1 MKGFLESGVLQT
13 QSPSESARE
22 SGEMAFRL
30 PDTGVFVSEYNK
42 KIFAATRMPE
52 RVKILDTTLRDGE
65 QTPNVALSS
74 EDKLKIAQALDELGV
89 DIIEAGFPINSEGEA
104 EAVKRIAAA
113 GLKSEICALCRAT
126 KEDIDAALRCDVDSV
141 HIFLATSKVHLEK
154 KLRIT
159 QEEARERAVK
169 AVQYAKDHG
178 LVVEFSCEDGTRT
191 ELEFL
196 NAVHTAIQEAGVDRI
211 DIPDTVGVM
220 TPPAMT
226 QFVAEVKKTVKVP
239 LAVHCHDDF
248 GMSVANSLA
257 GVLGGAEEV
266 HCTVNGLG
274 ERAGNA
280 ALEEVVMGL
289 QAFYN
294 VKTNINTRKLAFV
307 SRLVSQL
314 TGIVVPPN
322 KAIVGENAFSHESGI
337 HVHGVLSEC
346 STYEPMR
353 PEIVGKERTIV
364 VGKHSGMHAVQN
376 RLKEYGLE
384 LSTEQMK
391 EVVSRVKKWAESG
404 KKLDDAELLAVAY
417 DVLGQEAEPAIKL
430 EEFTVFT
437 GLNFTP
443 TATVVLSID
452 GETRRASETGVGPI
466 DASLSAIRSAVSKN
480 VVLKEFRLE
489 AITGGSNA
497 LCEVTVK
504 LGDSED
510 AELLSLGKS
519 VGSDIVTTSVDAM
532 IEALN
537 RLWHRK
543 LSAVESK
550 GKKRAY

>member
-1 MKGFLESGVLQT
+1 M
-13 QSPSESARE
+13 
-22 SGEMAFRL
+22 GEPAFRI
-30 PDTGVFVSEYNK
+30 PDKGMFVSEYNK
-42 KIFAATRMPE
+42 EIFAATRMPE
-52 RVKILDTTLRDGE
+52 LVKILDTTLRDGE

-89 DIIEAGFPINSEGEA
+89 DIIEAGFAVNSEGEA
-104 EAVKRIAAA
+104 EAIKKISGA
-113 GLKSEICALCRAT
+113 GLKAEICSLCRAST
-126 KEDIDAALRCDVDSV
+126 ADIDAALKCDVDSV

-154 KLRIT
+154 KLKIT
-159 QEEARERAVK
+159 QEEARDKAVV

-178 LVVEFSCEDGTRT
+178 LITEFSCEDGTRT
-191 ELEFL
+191 GLDFL
-196 NAVHTAIQEAGVDRI
+196 DVVHRAIQEVHVDRI

-220 TPPAMT
+220 TPTAMT
-226 QFVAEVKKTVKVP
+226 QFVAEIKKSVKVP

-248 GMSVANSLA
+248 GLSVANSLA
-257 GVLGGAEEV
+257 GILGGAEEI
-266 HCTVNGLG
+266 HCTINGLG

-294 VKTNINTRKLAFV
+294 VKTNINSRKMAFV

-314 TGIVVPPN
+314 TGIAVPPN

-353 PEIVGKERTIV
+353 PEIVGKERTFV
-364 VGKHSGMHAVQN
+364 VGKHSGVHAIQN
-376 RLKEYGLE
+376 KLKEYGLE
-384 LSTEQMK
+384 LNSDQIK
-391 EVVSRVKKWAESG
+391 EVVKRVKKWAESG

-417 DVLGQEAEPAIKL
+417 DVIGQEAEPAIKL

-452 GETRRASETGVGPI
+452 GEVRRASETGVGPI
-466 DASLSAIRSAVSKN
+466 DASMSAMRTAVSKN
-480 VVLKEFRLE
+480 IVLQEYRLE

-504 LGDSED
+504 LGDCED
-510 AELLSLGKS
+510 AKLLSLGKS

-532 IEALN
+532 VEGLN
-537 RLWHRK
+537 RLWNRK
-543 LSAVESK
+543 LSANT
-550 GKKRAY
+550 GKEKRRAY

>member
-1 MKGFLESGVLQT
+1 MP
-13 QSPSESARE
+13 QSPSENAKE
-22 SGEMAFRL
+22 PVEPAFRI
-30 PDTGVFVSEYNK
+30 PDAGLFVSEYNK
-42 KIFAATRMPE
+42 KIFAATRLPE

-89 DIIEAGFPINSEGEA
+89 DIIEAGFAINSEGEA
-104 EAVKRIAAA
+104 EAVKLIANS
-113 GLKSEICALCRAT
+113 GLKSEICSLCRAST
-126 KEDIDAALRCDVDSV
+126 VDIDAALKCDVDSV

-154 KLRIT
+154 KLKIT
-159 QEEARERAVK
+159 REEAREKAVT

-178 LVVEFSCEDGTRT
+178 LIAEFSCEDGTRT
-191 ELEFL
+191 ELDFL
-196 NAVHTAIQEAGVDRI
+196 EVVHKAVEGAGVDRI

-220 TPPAMT
+220 TPMAMA
-226 QFVAEVKKTVKVP
+226 QFVSEIRKTTKVP

-248 GMSVANSLA
+248 GLSVANSLA
-257 GVLGGAEEV
+257 GILGGAEEI
-266 HCTVNGLG
+266 HATINGLG

-294 VKTNINTRKLAFV
+294 VKTNINSRKMAFV

-314 TGIVVPPN
+314 TGIQVPPN
-322 KAIVGENAFSHESGI
+322 KAIVGDNAFSHEAGI
-337 HVHGVLSEC
+337 HVHGVLSDG

-364 VGKHSGMHAVQN
+364 VGKHSGVHAVQN
-376 RLKEYGLE
+376 KLREYGIE
-384 LSTEQMK
+384 LDPQQMK
-391 EVVSRVKKWAESG
+391 DVVAKVKKWAVSG

-417 DVLGQEAEPAIKL
+417 DVMGEQAEPVIKL

-443 TATVVLSID
+443 TATVVLNID
-452 GETRRASETGVGPI
+452 GDVRRASETGVGPI
-466 DASLSAIRSAVSKN
+466 DASVSAIRCAVSKN
-480 VVLKEFRLE
+480 IVLKEYRLE
-489 AITGGSNA
+489 AITGGANA
-497 LCEVTVK
+497 LCDVTVK

-510 AELLSLGKS
+510 AQLLSLGKS

-532 IEALN
+532 IEGLN
-537 RLWHRK
+537 RLWTRK
-543 LSAVESK
+543 LKLKNGFVSK
-550 GKKRAY
+550 EKRKAY

>member
-1 MKGFLESGVLQT
+1 LESVLMSTQT
-13 QSPSESARE
+13 PSESAKE
-22 SGEMAFRL
+22 TGETGFRI
-30 PDTGVFVSEYNK
+30 PDKGMFVSEYNK
-42 KIFAATRMPE
+42 QIFAATRMPE
-52 RVKILDTTLRDGE
+52 RIKILDTTLRDGE
-65 QTPNVALSS
+65 QTPNVALST

-89 DIIEAGFPINSEGEA
+89 DIIEAGFAVNSEGEA
-104 EAVKRIAAA
+104 EAIKGIANA
-113 GLKSEICALCRAT
+113 GLKAEICSLCRAS
-126 KEDIDAALRCDVDSV
+126 KSDIDAALACDIDSV
-141 HIFLATSKVHLEK
+141 HIFLATSKSHLEK
-154 KLRIT
+154 KLKIT
-159 QEEARERAVK
+159 PEEALDRGST

-191 ELEFL
+191 ELEYL
-196 NAVHTAIQEAGVDRI
+196 HKMHKTVEQAGVDRI

-220 TPPAMT
+220 TPPAMQ
-226 QFVAEVKKTVKVP
+226 QFVSEIKKHTTVP

-257 GVLGGAEEV
+257 GVLGGAEEI
-266 HCTVNGLG
+266 HCTINGLG

-280 ALEEVVMGL
+280 ALEEVVMSL
-289 QAFYN
+289 SAFYN
-294 VKTNINTRKLAFV
+294 VRTNINSRKMAFV

-314 TGIVVPPN
+314 TGIAVPPN

-353 PEIVGKERTIV
+353 PEIVGKERTFVI
-364 VGKHSGMHAVQN
+364 GKHSGVHAIQN
-376 RLKEYGLE
+376 KLKEYGIELE
-384 LSTEQMK
+384 HDQMK
-391 EVVSRVKKWAESG
+391 EVVARVKKYAESG

-417 DVLGQEAEPAIKL
+417 DVIGQEAEPAIKL

-443 TATVVLSID
+443 TATVVLKID
-452 GETRRASETGVGPI
+452 GEARRASETGVGPI
-466 DASLSAIRSAVSKN
+466 DASLSAIRTAVSKN
-480 VVLKEFRLE
+480 IVLQEFRLE

-504 LGDSED
+504 LGDCED
-510 AELLSLGKS
+510 AQLLSLGKS

-532 IEALN
+532 IEGLN
-537 RLWHRK
+537 RLWVRK
-543 LSAVESK
+543 LTVQNGAGQK

>member
-1 MKGFLESGVLQT
+1 MPT

-22 SGEMAFRL
+22 AVDAAFKI

-42 KIFAATRMPE
+42 KIFSATRMPE

-74 EDKLKIAQALDELGV
+74 EDKVKIAQALDELGV

-104 EAVKRIAAA
+104 DAVKRIAGA
-113 GLKSEICALCRAT
+113 GLKGEICALCRAS
-126 KEDIDAALRCDVDSV
+126 KEDIDAAMRCDVDSV
-141 HIFLATSKVHLEK
+141 HVFLATSTVHLEK
-154 KLRIT
+154 KLKIT
-159 QEEARERAVK
+159 QEEAREKAVK
-169 AVQYAKDHG
+169 AVKYAKDHG
-178 LVVEFSCEDGTRT
+178 LIVEFSCEDGTRT
-191 ELEFL
+191 DLEFL
-196 NAVHTAIQEAGVDRI
+196 DVVHKAIQEVGVDRI

-220 TPPAMT
+220 TPQAMM
-226 QFVAEVKKTVKVP
+226 QFVAEIKKTVNVP

-257 GVLGGAEEV
+257 GILGGAEEI
-266 HCTVNGLG
+266 HCTINGLG

-294 VKTNINTRKLAFV
+294 VKTNINTRKMAFV

-314 TGIVVPPN
+314 TGISVPPN

-337 HVHGVLSEC
+337 HVHGVLSES

-353 PEIVGKERTIV
+353 PEIVGKERTFV
-364 VGKHSGMHAVQN
+364 LGKHSGVHAVQN
-376 RLKEYGLE
+376 KLREYGLE
-384 LSTEQMK
+384 MSTDQMK
-391 EVVSRVKKWAESG
+391 EVVTRIKKWAESG

-417 DVLGQEAEPAIKL
+417 DVIGQEAEPAIKL

-443 TATVVLSID
+443 TATVVLNID
-452 GETRRASETGVGPI
+452 GETKRASETGVGPI
-466 DASLSAIRSAVSKN
+466 DASLSAIRAAVSKN
-480 VVLKEFRLE
+480 IVLQEFRLE

-504 LGDSED
+504 LGDCED
-510 AELLSLGKS
+510 AQLLSLGKS

-532 IEALN
+532 VEGLN

-543 LSAVESK
+543 LSATNNK

>member
-1 MKGFLESGVLQT
+1 MESVLMPT
-13 QSPSESARE
+13 QAPSENAKE
-22 SGEMAFRL
+22 TVDSGFRI
-30 PDTGVFVSEYNK
+30 PETGVFVSEYNK
-42 KIFAATRMPE
+42 KIFQATRMPE

-104 EAVKRIAAA
+104 EAVKKIAGA
-113 GLKSEICALCRAT
+113 GLKSEICALCRAG
-126 KEDIDAALRCDVDSV
+126 KGDIDAALAADVDSV

-154 KLRIT
+154 KLKIT
-159 QEEARERAVK
+159 KDEAREKAFAAVK
-169 AVQYAKDHG
+169 YAKEHG
-178 LVVEFSCEDGTRT
+178 LIAEFSCEDGTRT

-196 NAVHTAIQEAGVDRI
+196 NVIHKTVEEAGVDRI

-220 TPPAMT
+220 TPTAMT
-226 QFVAEVKKTVKVP
+226 QFVAEIKKNTTVP

-248 GMSVANSLA
+248 GLSVANSLA
-257 GVLGGAEEV
+257 GILGGAEEIHV
-266 HCTVNGLG
+266 TVNGLG

-289 QAFYN
+289 QAFYG
-294 VKTNINTRKLAFV
+294 VKTRINTRKMAFV

-314 TGIVVPPN
+314 TGIAVQPN

-337 HVHGVLSEC
+337 HVHGVLSES

-353 PEIVGKERTIV
+353 PEIVGKERTFV
-364 VGKHSGMHAVQN
+364 VGKHSGVHAVQN
-376 RLKEYGLE
+376 KLKEYGLE
-384 LSTEQMK
+384 LPHDQMK
-391 EVVSRVKKWAESG
+391 EVVTRVKKYAESG

-417 DVLGQEAEPAIKL
+417 DVMGQEAEPVIKL

-443 TATVVLSID
+443 TATVVLNID
-452 GETRRASETGVGPI
+452 GEMRRASETGVGPI
-466 DASLSAIRSAVSKN
+466 DASLCAIRTAVSKN
-480 VVLKEFRLE
+480 IVLTEFRLE

-504 LGDSED
+504 LGDCED
-510 AELLSLGKS
+510 AQLLSLGKS
-519 VGSDIVTTSVDAM
+519 VGSDIVTTSVDAT

-537 RLWHRK
+537 RLWGRK
-543 LSAVESK
+543 LTANGHDVKSR
-550 GKKRAY
+550 KRAY

>member
-1 MKGFLESGVLQT
+1 MMQA
-13 QSPSESARE
+13 QSPSENAKE
-22 SGEMAFRL
+22 GAEPGFRI
-30 PDTGVFVSEYNK
+30 PDKGMFISEYNK

-74 EDKLKIAQALDELGV
+74 DDKLKIAQALDELGV

-104 EAVKRIAAA
+104 DAVRRISGA
-113 GLKSEICALCRAT
+113 GLKSEICALCRASPS
-126 KEDIDAALRCDVDSV
+126 DIDAALKCDVDSV

-154 KLRIT
+154 KLKIS
-159 QEEARERAVK
+159 QQEARDKAVA

-178 LVVEFSCEDGTRT
+178 LIAEFSCEDGTRT
-191 ELEFL
+191 ELQFL
-196 NAVHTAIQEAGVDRI
+196 DVVHRAIQEVGVDRI

-220 TPPAMT
+220 TPTAMAP
-226 QFVAEVKKTVKVP
+226 FVAEVKKSVKVP

-257 GVLGGAEEV
+257 GILGGAEEI
-266 HCTVNGLG
+266 HCTINGLG

-289 QAFYN
+289 QAFYG
-294 VKTNINTRKLAFV
+294 VKTNINTRKMAFV

-314 TGIVVPPN
+314 TGIAVPPN

-353 PEIVGKERTIV
+353 PEIVGKERTFV
-364 VGKHSGMHAVQN
+364 VGKHSGHHAIN
-376 RLKEYGLE
+376 IKLKEYGLE
-384 LSTEQMK
+384 LNQDQMK
-391 EVVSRVKKWAESG
+391 EVVTRVKKWAESG

-417 DVLGQEAEPAIKL
+417 DVMGQETEPAIKL

-443 TATVVLSID
+443 TATVVLNID

-466 DASLSAIRSAVSKN
+466 DASLSAIRTAVSKN
-480 VVLKEFRLE
+480 IVLQEFRLE

-504 LGDSED
+504 LGDCED
-510 AELLSLGKS
+510 TKLLSLGKS
-519 VGSDIVTTSVDAM
+519 VGSDIVTVSVDAM
-532 IEALN
+532 VEGLN

-543 LSAVESK
+543 MSASNGQE
-550 GKKRAY
+550 KRKAY

>member
-1 MKGFLESGVLQT
+1 MPIQTPSGTAKETMEPAFKIPDKG
-13 QSPSESARE
+13 
-22 SGEMAFRL
+22 M
-30 PDTGVFVSEYNK
+30 FVSDYNRQ
-42 KIFAATRMPE
+42 IFAATRMPE
-52 RVKILDTTLRDGE
+52 VVKILDTTLRDGE
-65 QTPNVALSS
+65 QTPNVALSAD
-74 EDKLKIAQALDELGV
+74 DKLKIAQALDELGV
-89 DIIEAGFPINSEGEA
+89 DIIEAGFAVNSEGEA
-104 EAVKRIAAA
+104 DAIKKIAGA
-113 GLKSEICALCRAT
+113 GLKAEICSLCRAST
-126 KEDIDAALRCDVDSV
+126 SDIDAALKCDVDSV

-159 QEEARERAVK
+159 QEEAKDKAVV

-178 LVVEFSCEDGTRT
+178 LIAEFSCEDGTRT

-196 NAVHTAIQEAGVDRI
+196 DVVHKAIQEVGVDRI

-226 QFVAEVKKTVKVP
+226 QFVAQIKKNVKVP

-257 GVLGGAEEV
+257 GVLGGAEEI
-266 HCTVNGLG
+266 HCTINGLG

-289 QAFYN
+289 LAFYN
-294 VKTNINTRKLAFV
+294 VKTNINSRKMAFV

-314 TGIVVPPN
+314 TGIAVPPN

-353 PEIVGKERTIV
+353 PEIVGKERSFV
-364 VGKHSGMHAVQN
+364 VGKHSGVHAIQN
-376 RLKEYGLE
+376 KLREYGLE
-384 LSTEQMK
+384 LNPEQMK
-391 EVVSRVKKWAESG
+391 EVVTRVKKWAESG

-417 DVLGQEAEPAIKL
+417 DVMGQEAEPAIKL

-443 TATVVLSID
+443 TATVVLNID
-452 GETRRASETGVGPI
+452 GEVRRASETGVGPI
-466 DASLSAIRSAVSKN
+466 DASLSAMRAAVSKN
-480 VVLKEFRLE
+480 IVLQEYRLE

-504 LGDSED
+504 LGDCED
-510 AELLSLGKS
+510 AKLLSLGKS

-532 IEALN
+532 VEGLN

-543 LSAVESK
+543 LNASE
-550 GKKRAY
+550 GKEKRRAY

>member
-1 MKGFLESGVLQT
+1 MPT
-13 QSPSESARE
+13 QAPSENAKQTAE
-22 SGEMAFRL
+22 PAFRI

-42 KIFAATRMPE
+42 HIFAATRMPE

-74 EDKLKIAQALDELGV
+74 EDKVKIAQALDELGV

-104 EAVKRIAAA
+104 DAVSRIAGA
-113 GLKSEICALCRAT
+113 GLKAEICALCRASPG
-126 KEDIDAALRCDVDSV
+126 DIDAALACDVDSV
-141 HIFLATSKVHLEK
+141 HIFLATSKTHLEK
-154 KLRIT
+154 KLKIT
-159 QEEARERAVK
+159 QEEARDKAVA

-178 LVVEFSCEDGTRT
+178 LIAEFSCEDGTRT
-191 ELEFL
+191 ELAFL
-196 NAVHTAIQEAGVDRI
+196 DVVHKAIQEVGVDRI
-211 DIPDTVGVM
+211 DIADTVGVM
-220 TPPAMT
+220 TPTAMT
-226 QFVAEVKKTVKVP
+226 QFVAEIKKSVKVP

-266 HCTVNGLG
+266 HCTINGLG

-294 VKTNINTRKLAFV
+294 VRTNINTRKMAFV

-314 TGIVVPPN
+314 TGVAVQPN
-322 KAIVGENAFSHESGI
+322 KAIVGENAFSHEAGI
-337 HVHGVLSEC
+337 HVHGVMSES

-353 PEIVGKERTIV
+353 PEIVGKERKFVI
-364 VGKHSGMHAVQN
+364 GKHSGVHSVDN
-376 RLKEYGLE
+376 KLREYGLE
-384 LSTEQMK
+384 LDKDQMK
-391 EVVSRVKKWAESG
+391 EVVTRVKKWAESG

-417 DVLGQEAEPAIKL
+417 DVMGQEAEPAIKL

-443 TATVVLSID
+443 TATVVLNID

-466 DASLSAIRSAVSKN
+466 DASVSAIKAAVSKN
-480 VVLKEFRLE
+480 IVLKEYRLE

-504 LGDSED
+504 LGDCED
-510 AELLSLGKS
+510 AQLLSLGKS

-532 IEALN
+532 IEGLN
-537 RLWHRK
+537 RLWVRK
-543 LSAVESK
+543 LSVSNGVE
-550 GKKRAY
+550 KKRAY

>member
-1 MKGFLESGVLQT
+1 MVLESVLMPT
-13 QSPSESARE
+13 QAPSDTARE
-22 SGEMAFRL
+22 RGDTAFKI

-42 KIFAATRMPE
+42 QIFAATRMPE

-89 DIIEAGFPINSEGEA
+89 DIIEAGFPVNSEGEA
-104 EAVKRIAAA
+104 EAVKKIAGA
-113 GLKSEICALCRAT
+113 GLKSEICGLCRASQA
-126 KEDIDAALRCDVDSV
+126 DIDAALACDVDSV

-154 KLRIT
+154 KLKIT
-159 QEEARERAVK
+159 REEAREKAVA

-178 LVVEFSCEDGTRT
+178 LIAEFSCEDGTRT
-191 ELEFL
+191 ELDFL
-196 NAVHTAIQEAGVDRI
+196 NLIHSAVEEAKVDRI

-220 TPPAMT
+220 TPMAMM
-226 QFVAEVKKTVKVP
+226 QFVGEIRKATRVP

-248 GMSVANSLA
+248 GLSVANSLA

-294 VKTNINTRKLAFV
+294 VKTGINTRKMAFV

-314 TGIVVPPN
+314 TGIAVQPN

-353 PEIVGKERTIV
+353 PEIVGKERTFV

-376 RLKEYGLE
+376 KLAEYGIE
-384 LSTEQMK
+384 LNHDQMK
-391 EVVSRVKKWAESG
+391 EVVARVKKYAESG

-417 DVLGQEAEPAIKL
+417 DVVGQEEAPVIKL
-430 EEFTVFT
+430 EEFTAFT

-443 TATVVLSID
+443 TATVVLNID
-452 GETRRASETGVGPI
+452 GEMRRASETGVGPI
-466 DASLSAIRSAVSKN
+466 DASLSAIRTAVSKN
-480 VVLKEFRLE
+480 IVLKEYRLE

-497 LCEVTVK
+497 LCEVLVK
-504 LGDSED
+504 LGDCED
-510 AELLSLGKS
+510 AKLLSLGKS
-519 VGSDIVTTSVDAM
+519 VGSDIVTTSVDAT

-537 RLWHRK
+537 RLWVRK
-543 LSAVESK
+543 LSVNGKTEK
-550 GKKRAY
+550 GKRKAY

>member
-1 MKGFLESGVLQT
+1 MESVLMPT
-13 QSPSESARE
+13 QAPSESARDA
-22 SGEMAFRL
+22 GDAAFRI
-30 PDTGVFVSEYNK
+30 PDTGMFVSEYNK
-42 KIFAATRMPE
+42 KIFSATRMPE
-52 RVKILDTTLRDGE
+52 RIKILDTTLRDGE

-74 EDKLKIAQALDELGV
+74 DDKLKIAQALDELGV

-104 EAVKRIAAA
+104 EAVKRIAGA
-113 GLKSEICALCRAT
+113 GLKSEVCALCRAS
-126 KEDIDAALRCDVDSV
+126 KDDIDAALRADVDSV

-154 KLRIT
+154 KLKIT
-159 QEEARERAVK
+159 QEEARDK
-169 AVQYAKDHG
+169 AAASVQYAKDHG
-178 LVVEFSCEDGTRT
+178 LITEFSCEDGTRT

-196 NAVHTAIQEAGVDRI
+196 NVVHKAVEEAGVDRI

-220 TPPAMT
+220 TPTAMT
-226 QFVAEVKKTVKVP
+226 QFVAEVRKTTKVP

-257 GVLGGAEEV
+257 GVLGGAEEI
-266 HCTVNGLG
+266 HCTINGLG

-294 VKTNINTRKLAFV
+294 VKTNINTRKMAFV

-314 TGIVVPPN
+314 TGIAVPPN
-322 KAIVGENAFSHESGI
+322 KAIVGDNAFSHESGI

-353 PEIVGKERTIV
+353 PEIVGKERSFV
-364 VGKHSGMHAVQN
+364 VGKHSGVHAVQN
-376 RLKEYGLE
+376 KLKEYGIE
-384 LSTEQMK
+384 LQHDQMK
-391 EVVSRVKKWAESG
+391 EVVARIKKYAESG

-417 DVLGQEAEPAIKL
+417 DVMGQAAEPVIKL

-443 TATVVLSID
+443 TATVVLEID

-466 DASLSAIRSAVSKN
+466 DASLSAIRAAVSKN
-480 VVLKEFRLE
+480 IVLKEFRLE

-504 LGDSED
+504 LGDCED
-510 AELLSLGKS
+510 AQLLSLGKS

-532 IEALN
+532 VEGLN
-537 RLWHRK
+537 RLWVRK
-543 LSAVESK
+543 VSVQNGDRA
-550 GKKRAY
+550 KKRAS

>member
-1 MKGFLESGVLQT
+1 MESVLMPT
-13 QSPSESARE
+13 QAPSENARQTTE
-22 SGEMAFRL
+22 AAFKI

-42 KIFAATRMPE
+42 QIFAATRMPE

-104 EAVKRIAAA
+104 DAVSRIAGA
-113 GLKSEICALCRAT
+113 GLKAEICALCRASPG
-126 KEDIDAALRCDVDSV
+126 DIDAALACDVDSV
-141 HIFLATSKVHLEK
+141 HIFLATSKTHLEK
-154 KLRIT
+154 KLKIT
-159 QEEARERAVK
+159 QEEARDKAV
-169 AVQYAKDHG
+169 ASVQYAKDHG
-178 LVVEFSCEDGTRT
+178 LIAEFSCEDGTRT
-191 ELEFL
+191 ELGFL
-196 NAVHTAIQEAGVDRI
+196 DVVHKAIQEVGVDRI

-220 TPPAMT
+220 TPTAMT
-226 QFVAEVKKTVKVP
+226 QFVAEIKKSVRVP

-248 GMSVANSLA
+248 GLSVANSLA
-257 GVLGGAEEV
+257 GILGGAEEI

-294 VKTNINTRKLAFV
+294 VKTNINTRKMAFV

-314 TGIVVPPN
+314 TGVAIQPN
-322 KAIVGENAFSHESGI
+322 KAIVGENAFSHEAGI
-337 HVHGVLSEC
+337 HVHGVMSEC

-353 PEIVGKERTIV
+353 PEIVGKERKFVI
-364 VGKHSGMHAVQN
+364 GKHSGVHSVDN
-376 RLKEYGLE
+376 KLREYGLE
-384 LSTEQMK
+384 LDRDQMK
-391 EVVSRVKKWAESG
+391 EVVTRVKKWAESG

-417 DVLGQEAEPAIKL
+417 DVMGQEAEPAIKL

-443 TATVVLSID
+443 TATVVLNID

-466 DASLSAIRSAVSKN
+466 DASVSAIKAAVSKN
-480 VVLKEFRLE
+480 IVLKEYRLE

-504 LGDSED
+504 LGDCED
-510 AELLSLGKS
+510 AQLLSLGKS

-532 IEALN
+532 IEGLN
-537 RLWHRK
+537 RLWVRK
-543 LSAVESK
+543 LSVSNGVE
-550 GKKRAY
+550 KKRAY

>member
-1 MKGFLESGVLQT
+1 MME
-13 QSPSESARE
+13 P
-22 SGEMAFRL
+22 AFKI

-42 KIFAATRMPE
+42 KIFSATRMPE
-52 RVKILDTTLRDGE
+52 TVKILDTTLRDGE

-74 EDKLKIAQALDELGV
+74 EDKVKIAQALDELGV

-104 EAVKRIAAA
+104 DAVKRIASS

-126 KEDIDAALRCDVDSV
+126 PADIDAALACDVDSI

-154 KLRIT
+154 KLKIS
-159 QEEARERAVK
+159 QEEARDK
-169 AVQYAKDHG
+169 AVTSVQYGKDHG
-178 LVVEFSCEDGTRT
+178 LTVEFSCEDGTRT
-191 ELEFL
+191 ELDFL
-196 NAVHTAIQEAGVDRI
+196 NVVHKAIQEVGVDRI

-220 TPPAMT
+220 TPTAMT
-226 QFVAEVKKTVKVP
+226 QFVAEIKRNVKVP

-266 HCTVNGLG
+266 HCTINGLG

-294 VKTNINTRKLAFV
+294 IKTNINTRKMAFV

-314 TGIVVPPN
+314 TGIAVPPN
-322 KAIVGENAFSHESGI
+322 KAIIGENAFSHESGI
-337 HVHGVLSEC
+337 HVHGVLSDA

-353 PEIVGKERTIV
+353 PEIVGKERTFV
-364 VGKHSGMHAVQN
+364 VGKHSGVHAVQN
-376 RLKEYGLE
+376 KLKEYGLE
-384 LSTEQMK
+384 LNHDQLK
-391 EVVSRVKKWAESG
+391 EVVARVKKWAESG

-417 DVLGQEAEPAIKL
+417 DVIGQEAAPAIKL

-443 TATVVLSID
+443 TATVVLNID
-452 GETRRASETGVGPI
+452 GENRRASDTGVGPI
-466 DASLSAIRSAVSKN
+466 DASVNAIKAAVSKN
-480 VVLKEFRLE
+480 IVLKEYRLE

-504 LGDSED
+504 LGDCED
-510 AELLSLGKS
+510 AQLMSLGKS

-532 IEALN
+532 VEGLN
-537 RLWHRK
+537 RLWVRK
-543 LSAVESK
+543 LGVCNGKE
-550 GKKRAY
+550 KKRAY

>member
-1 MKGFLESGVLQT
+1 MEPIFKI
-13 QSPSESARE
+13 
-22 SGEMAFRL
+22 

-52 RVKILDTTLRDGE
+52 RIKILDTTLRDGE

-74 EDKLKIAQALDELGV
+74 EDKVKIAQALDELGV
-89 DIIEAGFPINSEGEA
+89 DIIEGGFPVNSEGEA
-104 EAVKRIAAA
+104 DAVKRIAAS
-113 GLKSEICALCRAT
+113 GLKSEICALCRASPS
-126 KEDIDAALRCDVDSV
+126 DIDAALGCDVDSV
-141 HIFLATSKVHLEK
+141 HIFLATSKTHLEK
-154 KLRIT
+154 KLKMT
-159 QEEARERAVK
+159 QQEVLDKAVV

-178 LVVEFSCEDGTRT
+178 LIVEFSAEDGTRT

-196 NAVHTAIQEAGVDRI
+196 HRMHKAVQEAGVDRI

-220 TPPAMT
+220 TPTAMT
-226 QFVAEVKKTVKVP
+226 QFVAEIKKNVRVP

-248 GMSVANSLA
+248 GLSVANSLA
-257 GVLGGAEEV
+257 GVLGGAEEI
-266 HCTVNGLG
+266 HCTINGLG

-294 VKTNINTRKLAFV
+294 VKTNINTRRMAFV

-314 TGIVVPPN
+314 TGIAVQPN

-337 HVHGVLSEC
+337 HVHGVLSET

-353 PEIVGKERTIV
+353 PEIVGKERTFV
-364 VGKHSGMHAVQN
+364 VGKHSGVHAVEN
-376 RLKEYGLE
+376 KLKEYGLE
-384 LSTEQMK
+384 LSRDQLK
-391 EVVSRVKKWAESG
+391 EVVARVKKWAESG

-417 DVLGQEAEPAIKL
+417 EAEPAITL

-443 TATVVLSID
+443 TATVVINID
-452 GETRRASETGVGPI
+452 GENRRASETGVGPI
-466 DASLSAIRSAVSKN
+466 DASVCAIKAAVSKN
-480 VVLKEFRLE
+480 IVLKEYRLE

-510 AELLSLGKS
+510 AQLLSLGKS

-532 IEALN
+532 IEGLN
-537 RLWHRK
+537 RLWVRK
-543 LSAVESK
+543 LSVSNGKE
-550 GKKRAY
+550 KKRAY

>member
-1 MKGFLESGVLQT
+1 MESAVMQT
-13 QSPSESARE
+13 PTPSESAKDQADA
-22 SGEMAFRL
+22 GFKI
-30 PDTGVFVSEYNK
+30 PDQGMFVSEYNK
-42 KIFAATRMPE
+42 QIFAATRMPE
-52 RVKILDTTLRDGE
+52 RIRILDTTLRDGE

-74 EDKLKIAQALDELGV
+74 EDKMKIAQALDELGV

-104 EAVKRIAAA
+104 DAVKKIAGM
-113 GLKSEICALCRAT
+113 GLKAEICALCRASQT
-126 KEDIDAALRCDVDSV
+126 DIDSALSCDADSV
-141 HIFLATSKVHLEK
+141 HIFLATSKSHLEK
-154 KLRIT
+154 KLKIT
-159 QEEARERAVK
+159 PEQALERATN
-169 AVQYAKDHG
+169 AVQYAKSHG
-178 LVVEFSCEDGTRT
+178 LVVEWSCEDATRT
-191 ELEFL
+191 ELDFL
-196 NAVHTAIQEAGVDRI
+196 HVVHKTVEDAGVDRI

-220 TPPAMT
+220 TPPAMQ
-226 QFVAEVKKTVKVP
+226 QFVAEVKKKTRVP

-266 HCTVNGLG
+266 HCTINGLG

-280 ALEEVVMGL
+280 ALEEVVLGL

-294 VKTNINTRKLAFV
+294 VKTNVNSRKMAFV
-307 SRLVSQL
+307 SRLVSKL
-314 TGIVVPPN
+314 TGIAVPPN

-353 PEIVGKERTIV
+353 PEIVGKERTFV
-364 VGKHSGMHAVQN
+364 VGKHSGVHAVSN
-376 RLKEYGLE
+376 KLKEYGIE
-384 LSTEQMK
+384 LAQDQMK
-391 EVVSRVKKWAESG
+391 EVVTRVKKYAEAG

-417 DVLGQEAEPAIKL
+417 DVMGQEEEPAIKL

-443 TATVVLSID
+443 TATVVLNID

-466 DASLSAIRSAVSKN
+466 DASLSAIRTAVSKN
-480 VVLKEFRLE
+480 IVLKEFRLE

-504 LGDSED
+504 LGDCED
-510 AELLSLGKS
+510 AQLLSLGKS

-532 IEALN
+532 MEGLN
-537 RLWHRK
+537 RLWARK
-543 LSAVESK
+543 LSVQNGIQSK
-550 GKKRAY
+550 EKKRAY

>member
-1 MKGFLESGVLQT
+1 MPTQT
-13 QSPSESARE
+13 PSEIARE
-22 SGEMAFRL
+22 MGEAVFRI
-30 PDTGVFVSEYNK
+30 PDTGLFVSEYNK

-104 EAVKRIAAA
+104 DAVKKISNA

-126 KEDIDAALRCDVDSV
+126 KDDIDAALRCDVDSV
-141 HIFLATSKVHLEK
+141 HIFLATSKTHLEK
-154 KLRIT
+154 KLKIT
-159 QEEARERAVK
+159 QGEARDRAVS
-169 AVQYAKDHG
+169 AVQYARDHG
-178 LVVEFSCEDGTRT
+178 LITEFSCEDGTRT
-191 ELEFL
+191 ELDFL
-196 NAVHTAIQEAGVDRI
+196 NVVHSAIQDVGVDRI

-226 QFVAEVKKTVKVP
+226 QFVAEIKKTVSVP
-239 LAVHCHDDF
+239 LAIHCHDDF

-257 GVLGGAEEV
+257 GILGGAEEIHV
-266 HCTVNGLG
+266 TVNGLG

-294 VKTNINTRKLAFV
+294 VRTNINSRKMAFV
-307 SRLVSQL
+307 SRLVAQL
-314 TGIVVPPN
+314 TGVAVPPN

-353 PEIVGKERTIV
+353 PEIVGKERTFV
-364 VGKHSGMHAVQN
+364 VGKHSGVHAVQN
-376 RLKEYGLE
+376 KLREYGLE
-384 LSTEQMK
+384 LPMDQMK
-391 EVVSRVKKWAESG
+391 EVVARVKKYAESG

-417 DVLGQEAEPAIKL
+417 DVMGQEAAPVIRL

-443 TATVVLSID
+443 TATVVLNID
-452 GETRRASETGVGPI
+452 GEMRRASETGVGPI
-466 DASLSAIRSAVSKN
+466 DASVNAIRNAVSKN
-480 VVLKEFRLE
+480 IVLKEFRLE

-497 LCEVTVK
+497 LCEVTIK
-504 LGDSED
+504 LGDCED
-510 AELLSLGKS
+510 AQLLSLGKS
-519 VGSDIVTTSVDAM
+519 VGSDIVTTSVDATV
-532 IEALN
+532 EALN
-537 RLWHRK
+537 RLWVRK
-543 LSAVESK
+543 LSANGTAKERRK
-550 GKKRAY
+550 AY

>member
-1 MKGFLESGVLQT
+1 MPT
-13 QSPSESARE
+13 QAPSENAKQTAE
-22 SGEMAFRL
+22 PAFRI

-42 KIFAATRMPE
+42 HIFSATRMPE

-74 EDKLKIAQALDELGV
+74 EDKVKIAQALDELGV

-104 EAVKRIAAA
+104 DAVSRIAGA
-113 GLKSEICALCRAT
+113 GLKAEICALCRASPG
-126 KEDIDAALRCDVDSV
+126 DIDAALACDVDSV
-141 HIFLATSKVHLEK
+141 HIFLATSKTHLEK
-154 KLRIT
+154 KLKIT
-159 QEEARERAVK
+159 QEEARDKAVA

-178 LVVEFSCEDGTRT
+178 LIAEFSCEDGTRT
-191 ELEFL
+191 ELAFL
-196 NAVHTAIQEAGVDRI
+196 DVVHKAIQEVGVDRI
-211 DIPDTVGVM
+211 DIADTVGVM
-220 TPPAMT
+220 TPTAMT
-226 QFVAEVKKTVKVP
+226 QFVAEIKKSVKVP

-266 HCTVNGLG
+266 HCTINGLG

-294 VKTNINTRKLAFV
+294 VRTNINTRKMAFV

-314 TGIVVPPN
+314 TGVAVQPN
-322 KAIVGENAFSHESGI
+322 KAIVGENAFSHEAGI
-337 HVHGVLSEC
+337 HVHGVMSES

-353 PEIVGKERTIV
+353 PEIVGKERKFVI
-364 VGKHSGMHAVQN
+364 GKHSGVHSVDN
-376 RLKEYGLE
+376 KLREYGLE
-384 LSTEQMK
+384 LDKDQMK
-391 EVVSRVKKWAESG
+391 EVVTRVKKWAESG

-417 DVLGQEAEPAIKL
+417 DVMGQEAAPAIKL

-443 TATVVLSID
+443 TATVVLNID

-466 DASLSAIRSAVSKN
+466 DASVSAIKAAVSKN
-480 VVLKEFRLE
+480 IVLKEYRLE

-504 LGDSED
+504 LGDCED
-510 AELLSLGKS
+510 AQLLSLGKS

-532 IEALN
+532 IEGLN
-537 RLWHRK
+537 RLWVRK
-543 LSAVESK
+543 LSVSNGVE
-550 GKKRAY
+550 KKRAY

>member
-1 MKGFLESGVLQT
+1 MESVMMSPQT
-13 QSPSESARE
+13 PSESSRD
-22 SGEMAFRL
+22 EMETAFKI
-30 PDTGVFVSEYNK
+30 PDTGMFVSEYNK

-52 RVKILDTTLRDGE
+52 RIKILDTTLRDGE
-65 QTPNVALSS
+65 QTPNVALSR

-104 EAVKRIAAA
+104 DAVKKIAGA
-113 GLKSEICALCRAT
+113 GLRAEVCALCRAT
-126 KEDIDAALRCDVDSV
+126 KDDIDAALRCDVDSV

-154 KLRIT
+154 KLKIT
-159 QEEARERAVK
+159 QDEARDKAEAAVR
-169 AVQYAKDHG
+169 YAKDHG
-178 LVVEFSCEDGTRT
+178 LIAEFSCEDGTRT
-191 ELEFL
+191 SLEFL
-196 NAVHTAIQEAGVDRI
+196 NVVHKAVEDAGVDRI

-220 TPPAMT
+220 TPTAMT
-226 QFVAEVKKTVKVP
+226 QFVAEIRRNTKVP

-248 GMSVANSLA
+248 GLSVANSLA

-266 HCTVNGLG
+266 HATVNGLG

-280 ALEEVVMGL
+280 ALEEIVLGL

-314 TGIVVPPN
+314 TAIPVPPN

-353 PEIVGKERTIV
+353 PEIVGKERTFV
-364 VGKHSGMHAVQN
+364 VGKHSGVHAVQN
-376 RLKEYGLE
+376 KLAEYGLE
-384 LSTEQMK
+384 LQPDQMK
-391 EVVSRVKKWAESG
+391 EVVARVKKYAESG

-417 DVLGQEAEPAIKL
+417 DVLGQEAEPVIKL

-443 TATVVLSID
+443 TATVILNVD
-452 GETRRASETGVGPI
+452 GESRRASETGVGPI
-466 DASLSAIRSAVSKN
+466 DASLSAMRSAVSKDI
-480 VVLKEFRLE
+480 VLKEFRLE

-504 LGDSED
+504 LGDCED
-510 AELLSLGKS
+510 AKLLSLGKS

-532 IEALN
+532 VEGLN
-537 RLWHRK
+537 RLWVRK
-543 LSAVESK
+543 MTAQNGAEAK
-550 GKKRAY
+550 GRRKAY